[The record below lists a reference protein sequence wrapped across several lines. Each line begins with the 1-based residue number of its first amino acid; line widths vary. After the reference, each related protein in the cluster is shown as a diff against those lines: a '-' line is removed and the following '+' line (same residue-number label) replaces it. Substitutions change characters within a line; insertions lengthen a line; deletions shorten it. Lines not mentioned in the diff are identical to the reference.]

1 MIKKLGTVI
10 LTIALICS
18 LTACGGT
25 TTDNGDDNV
34 SEINQS
40 ETNQSETD
48 TEKDTKSS
56 KKKYKNINADTK
68 PIGVDGISVKMD
80 GNYPR
85 LFCTI
90 HKNGGSIEESIV
102 YVKFEMFN
110 ENNEYIGTTTLK
122 TTHSLIEGDTET
134 VNASLA
140 WDIAKENYNDEVLSK
155 YSANVVEI
163 TENDAAEAEEAEALA
178 KVMNEIENK
187 ITYDKEYNSALAML
201 EVVKEQYPDSVEVKL
216 FEAQVK
222 DELAKKGINIDGTPI
237 TTENPAQEQ
246 TE

>member
-25 TTDNGDDNV
+25 TTDNGNDSV
-34 SEINQS
+34 SETAQS
-40 ETNQSETD
+40 ENN
-48 TEKDTKSS
+48 TENNTKSS
-56 KKKYKNINADTK
+56 KKKYKNIKADTK

-102 YVKFEMFN
+102 YAKFEIFN
-110 ENNEYIGTTTLK
+110 ENNEYIGATTLE

-134 VNASLA
+134 LNASLA

-163 TENDAAEAEEAEALA
+163 TETDAAEAEEAKALA
-178 KVMNEIENK
+178 KAMKEIEYK

-201 EVVKEQYPDSVEVKL
+201 EVVKEQYPDSAEVKL
-216 FEAQVK
+216 FEAKVK

-237 TTENPAQEQ
+237 TTETSEQ
-246 TE
+246 AETK